1 MNIQKQPSRGV
12 PRKRC
17 SKTMQQIY
25 RRTPMPKCNF
35 SKDAKQ
41 LMFSCTFVAYFQNN
55 FSQEHRWV
63 AASEYILLCN
73 TVLNNLYHS
82 TGN

>member
-1 MNIQKQPSRGV
+1 
-12 PRKRC
+12 
-17 SKTMQQIY
+17 
-25 RRTPMPKCNF
+25 MPKCNF

-55 FSQEHRWV
+55 FSQEHLWV